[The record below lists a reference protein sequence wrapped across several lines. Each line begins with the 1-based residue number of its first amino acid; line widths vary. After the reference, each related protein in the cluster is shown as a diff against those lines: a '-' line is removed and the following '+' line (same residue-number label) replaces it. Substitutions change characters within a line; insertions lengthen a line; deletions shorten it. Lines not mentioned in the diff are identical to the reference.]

1 MGPAALRYGSSAI
14 PAACLALAAVGCAP
28 EPVTTGFAETGEL
41 VALSGGDAGA
51 RGACHTCH
59 GLQGEGD
66 GNLTPRIAGL
76 DSGYFARQLIFF
88 ADGQRRDVHM
98 SWIARQLTA
107 EQRIRVA
114 EYYARL
120 EAPVPEARL
129 SVRLDCEPAAATL
142 YLRGDPERGIEPCAT
157 CHGEDGRGAGR
168 GNPTLVGQPA
178 LYLAQQLRAWR
189 SGERYGD
196 PKNVMLIPARALAEH
211 EINPLAEYIAR
222 IGDGSGRPGF
232 PAECPAPRRPGPR
245 SGA

>member
-59 GLQGEGD
+59 G
-66 GNLTPRIAGL
+66 
-76 DSGYFARQLIFF
+76 
-88 ADGQRRDVHM
+88 
-98 SWIARQLTA
+98 
-107 EQRIRVA
+107 
-114 EYYARL
+114 
-120 EAPVPEARL
+120 
-129 SVRLDCEPAAATL
+129 
-142 YLRGDPERGIEPCAT
+142 
-157 CHGEDGRGAGR
+157 EDGRGAGR

-178 LYLAQQLRAWR
+178 PYLAQQLRAWR

-232 PAECPAPRRPGPR
+232 PAECPAPRRPDPR